1 MVREIQDYWDS
12 ADIDYLVKMT
22 KSDMLELLD
31 SIAAKYSNQN
41 ISITILDDHTSFE
54 CMDERGLN

>member
-31 SIAAKYSNQN
+31 SIAAKYSNQKYQ
-41 ISITILDDHTSFE
+41 SQFLMTIQVLSVW
-54 CMDERGLN
+54 MRGD